1 MEMKNSEKRRSS
13 LKGFTLIELVIVI
26 AIIAILMSMISL
38 AITGFTNDARRET
51 ADEQARMVSQSFQ
64 SLLTEY
70 EIRGI
75 TLDKVK
81 YTASTGEEPLFC
93 STIKDTL
100 TLEGDSSNEEII
112 ADDVT
117 LDSKAYDII
126 TKNFEPGFQGAFY
139 IDYNTFSYSVNY
151 VLYTEMTYA
160 KTGSTSNGIDTA
172 GNTQLNNRKE
182 QKSILETKSIA
193 IGCHPYKDDTTTT

>member
-160 KTGSTSNGIDTA
+160 KAGSTSNGIDTV
-172 GNTQLNNRKE
+172 GESQLANHE
-182 QKSILETKSIA
+182 AQKNILKTNGIV
-193 IGCHPYKDDTTTT
+193 IGCYPYSDDLS

>member
-38 AITGFTNDARRET
+38 AITGFTNDAKRET

-75 TLDKVK
+75 TLDKVTYK
-81 YTASTGEEPLFC
+81 DSGVDKNLLFDTGTLP
-93 STIKDTL
+93 DTL

-160 KTGSTSNGIDTA
+160 KSGTTSNGIDTV
-172 GNTQLNNRKE
+172 GESQLANHEE
-182 QKSILETKSIA
+182 QKNNLKTKGIV
-193 IGCHPYKDDTTTT
+193 IGCYPYSDDMA

>member
-1 MEMKNSEKRRSS
+1 MEMKSSGKRCSS
-13 LKGFTLIELVIVI
+13 LKGFTLIELIIVL
-26 AIIAILMSMISL
+26 AIISILIAMLSL
-38 AITGFTNDARRET
+38 AITGFTNDAKRET

-100 TLEGDSSNEEII
+100 TLEGDSSNKEII

-117 LDSKAYDII
+117 LESKAYDII
-126 TKNFEPGFQGAFY
+126 TKNFEPGFQGAFF
-139 IDYNTFSYSVNY
+139 IDYDTFSYSVNY
-151 VLYTEMTYA
+151 VLYTEITYA
-160 KTGSTSNGIDTA
+160 KTGSTSNGIDTV
-172 GNTQLNNRKE
+172 GESQLANHEAQKNNLKTHG
-182 QKSILETKSIA
+182 IV
-193 IGCHPYKDDTTTT
+193 IGCYPYSDDLS